1 MKAFFVT
8 ALFIFVLSLG
18 VAVGQNG
25 ARMTPPPNPRAP
37 NGVANT
43 PGGST
48 TGNITAASNDL
59 RILSPKVGE
68 KVGTS
73 DVIVRYELTNT
84 HADASGSPTFR
95 VQLDGRDPVETTDT
109 SQSFSGLAPGAHT
122 VTIELVDAN
131 YTPITGSQAIVHFK
145 TFLPGAKGSKATPG
159 TKAAPRGTNP
169 SPQASLQ
176 PYPVVNAS
184 LAEKNLPSASSA
196 LPLLS
201 VVGFGVLVGGVI
213 SGIRSRRQ

>member
-1 MKAFFVT
+1 MKASIITAFFVP
-8 ALFIFVLSLG
+8 LLSLG

-25 ARMTPPPNPRAP
+25 VRMTPPPNPSAP

-48 TGNITAASNDL
+48 TGNAMVASEDL
-59 RILSPKVGE
+59 RILSPKLGE
-68 KVGTS
+68 KIGTS

-84 HADASGSPTFR
+84 HADASGFPTFR

-109 SQSFSGLAPGAHT
+109 SQNFSGVAPGAHT

-131 YTPITGSQAIVHFK
+131 YTPITGSQATVHFK
-145 TFLPGAKGSKATPG
+145 TFLPGVKKS
-159 TKAAPRGTNP
+159 KAAPGTTTAP
-169 SPQASLQ
+169 SGPKQPQASLQ

-184 LAEKNLPSASSA
+184 MRDKNLPSASSG

-201 VVGFGVLVGGVI
+201 MVGFGVLVGGVI
-213 SGIRSRRQ
+213 SGMRSRRQ